1 MVDSPDNLDALQKQE
16 QFLRTVE
23 KGLNEFE
30 NQLVAELKLALS
42 IRQ

>member
-1 MVDSPDNLDALQKQE
+1 MVKAQDSLEDDGRQS

-30 NQLVAELKLALS
+30 KQLVAELKLALS
-42 IRQ
+42 HK